1 MSLIQLQQLPI
12 CIFGKGN
19 DFQHYQ
25 TEELYVHAHRHMTA
39 LYLMLLMY
47 NTNDQKM
54 ACIMPAVPGEEM
66 CSISDL
72 RTSQELIVLCYT
84 FIFSF
89 HVSCLFELN
98 KKHIKKK
105 KRRNALQKST
115 WHTFKNT
122 DKCLFTWKDKKVSKR
137 SGEAWLVNGSTI
149 S

>member
-105 KRRNALQKST
+105 KK
-115 WHTFKNT
+115 K
-122 DKCLFTWKDKKVSKR
+122 KCITKIYW
-137 SGEAWLVNGSTI
+137 AYI
-149 S
+149 